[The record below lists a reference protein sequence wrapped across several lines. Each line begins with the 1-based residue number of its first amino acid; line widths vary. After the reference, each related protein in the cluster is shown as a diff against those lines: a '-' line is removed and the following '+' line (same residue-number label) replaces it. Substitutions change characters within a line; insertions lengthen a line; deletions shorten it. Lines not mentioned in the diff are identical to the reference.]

1 MAKQWYEIWFN
12 DGDRYLMH
20 GRKELRL
27 NAERFDFD
35 AETVI
40 REKGCS
46 LIDDE
51 GHQVGGVQLIVYKH
65 NRIERGKSNV

>member
-12 DGDRYLMH
+12 DGGRYLIH

-27 NAERFDFD
+27 NADRFDFD
-35 AETVI
+35 ADTVI

-46 LIDDE
+46 LIDDQ
-51 GHQVGGVQLIVYKH
+51 GNQVGGVQLILQQYKIY
-65 NRIERGKSNV
+65 R